1 MKVLTLDELYDIFES
16 PEYDD
21 FRADFNDDIFIN
33 RKNPNIPTFIT
44 GLLCMGGKV
53 PLVYQ
58 HIIAERLFSAKYED
72 IIWQDM
78 DAYHMMTLLSL
89 VYLWMYPLTCAEG
102 SGEELITF
110 QGRIIQEMYD
120 ESRLAKV
127 WDRANRL
134 FEDGV
139 LYFVDEL
146 PINTED
152 NIELGMIKNT
162 HEWEYITPNVL
173 EIVGEIV
180 QGNLKRQERWEACQ
194 LLHAKT
200 LRYSIMFI
208 EEKRGGKQ
216 AAKILRLFQTEWSI
230 LKLWKA
236 QFISLLS
243 EDEIQQFENS
253 LLYGFER
260 ELKEW
265 DEEASQNNSSA
276 KLTIATDRAIKAVYE
291 SCLCDAADWAAVVK
305 IMEEKD
311 KWPKSIYTYAANY
324 INNVC
329 GENVTSANSLSRSII
344 YTRIKGTYPNWEI
357 KLEERSREVPN
368 KLRKYLKIGE
378 IFTCALEK

>member
-33 RKNPNIPTFIT
+33 RKNPNLPTFIT

-89 VYLWMYPLTCAEG
+89 AYLWMYPLTCAEG

-120 ESRLAKV
+120 ESRLDKV

-162 HEWEYITPNVL
+162 HEWE
-173 EIVGEIV
+173 
-180 QGNLKRQERWEACQ
+180 
-194 LLHAKT
+194 
-200 LRYSIMFI
+200 
-208 EEKRGGKQ
+208 
-216 AAKILRLFQTEWSI
+216 
-230 LKLWKA
+230 
-236 QFISLLS
+236 
-243 EDEIQQFENS
+243 
-253 LLYGFER
+253 
-260 ELKEW
+260 
-265 DEEASQNNSSA
+265 
-276 KLTIATDRAIKAVYE
+276 
-291 SCLCDAADWAAVVK
+291 
-305 IMEEKD
+305 
-311 KWPKSIYTYAANY
+311 
-324 INNVC
+324 
-329 GENVTSANSLSRSII
+329 
-344 YTRIKGTYPNWEI
+344 
-357 KLEERSREVPN
+357 
-368 KLRKYLKIGE
+368 
-378 IFTCALEK
+378 

>member
-1 MKVLTLDELYDIFES
+1 MKPLTLDELYDIFES
-16 PEYDD
+16 TEYDA
-21 FRADFNDDIFIN
+21 FHKDFNHDIFIS
-33 RKNPNIPTFIT
+33 RTNPNAPTLLT
-44 GLLCMGGKV
+44 GLLCLGGEV
-53 PLVYQ
+53 PIVYQ
-58 HIIAERLFSAKYED
+58 HIIAERLFSAPYED

-78 DAYHMMTLLSL
+78 DAYEVMTLLSL
-89 VYLWMYPLTCAEG
+89 VYLWMYPLTCSEG
-102 SGEELITF
+102 NGEAQITF
-110 QGRIIQEMYD
+110 QNKTVQEVYDKSRIE
-120 ESRLAKV
+120 KV

-173 EIVGEIV
+173 EVVGEIV

-194 LLHAKT
+194 LLHTKT

-216 AAKILRLFQTEWSI
+216 AAKVLRLFQTEWPV

-243 EDEIQQFENS
+243 EDEIQQFENG

-265 DEEASQNNSSA
+265 EEETSQNSYSE
-276 KLTIATDRAIKAVYE
+276 KLAIATDRAIKAVYE

-329 GENVTSANSLSRSII
+329 GENVTSANSLARSII

-357 KLEERSREVPN
+357 KQEERSREVPN

-378 IFTCALEK
+378 VFMSALEK